1 MPIVD
6 QATTSTL
13 SLTGNGFNPQ
23 RLQSAWGYIDSTKN
37 TDPAVSSLHN
47 TYDINKIPN
56 VVLKDFNKDGV
67 TTMHSDT
74 TLDELDPRAPK
85 NSRVGAGS
93 VVSQIYKSA
102 SGQKYKDK
110 GPKDGRY

>member
-1 MPIVD
+1 MTIVD

-47 TYDINKIPN
+47 TYDVNKIPN
-56 VVLKDFNKDGV
+56 VIIKDFNKDGN

-74 TLDELDPRAPK
+74 ILDELDPRGPK
-85 NSRVGAGS
+85 NTRVGAGS